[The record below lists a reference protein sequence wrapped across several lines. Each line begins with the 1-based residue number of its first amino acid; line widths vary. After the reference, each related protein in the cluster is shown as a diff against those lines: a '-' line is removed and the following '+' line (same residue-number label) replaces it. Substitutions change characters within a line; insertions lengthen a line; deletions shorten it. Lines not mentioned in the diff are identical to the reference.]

1 MQITDE
7 GVPLD
12 DLIETVKASVV
23 RAGISRT
30 TPDADFQV
38 ASVQL
43 VLQVLAASTA
53 GGGLDFRVPFIGMKL
68 KVGAKVTRHDTHTID
83 ITLNPPKDTG
93 RPVRGGADVED
104 AIVNAVEAIRAVTAR
119 AAAGDDPWEMTES
132 TVDISFV
139 ITQTGTI
146 SVGADLELSGELTQI
161 LRLKLSPAELPGTSL
176 ARLRVPG
183 LRSLAGTLVI
193 TKRNIGL

>member
-7 GVPLD
+7 GVLLD

-68 KVGAKVTRHDTHTID
+68 KVGAKVTISYTMSA
-83 ITLNPPKDTG
+83 KS
-93 RPVRGGADVED
+93 VEVK
-104 AIVNAVEAIRAVTAR
+104 A
-119 AAAGDDPWEMTES
+119 
-132 TVDISFV
+132 
-139 ITQTGTI
+139 
-146 SVGADLELSGELTQI
+146 
-161 LRLKLSPAELPGTSL
+161 K
-176 ARLRVPG
+176 
-183 LRSLAGTLVI
+183 
-193 TKRNIGL
+193 